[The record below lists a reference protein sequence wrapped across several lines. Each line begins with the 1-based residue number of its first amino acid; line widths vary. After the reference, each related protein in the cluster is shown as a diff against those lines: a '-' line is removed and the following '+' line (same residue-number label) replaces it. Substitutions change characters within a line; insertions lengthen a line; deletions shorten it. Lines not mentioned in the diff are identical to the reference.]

1 MSHGQ
6 RTRRITPRGSL
17 SNSTDLKKFTR
28 KDLENACR
36 RITPSQKDNGIKRQ
50 RGQFEFLPTHQ
61 VVGADSQLK
70 SLDTGVKVCARKYNE
85 WKAKA
90 DKLQEQLAQKRDILI
105 ELTRE
110 EDALDQMIQGNNG
123 ESKKISKL
131 KSEISATNTA
141 SESNLHYRLQ
151 LNYLHLRQRKND
163 MAVDAH
169 MSELAHTLSSSQNEL
184 TRRTKMLGDIE
195 SGTSTAM
202 HAYEL
207 LATEVTIER
216 NGREQEMA
224 GKEVEV
230 ENAKKMEAW
239 RSNQESNRK
248 DFQQALIGGHE
259 MEKDAKLIRIRE
271 LQGELKLL
279 NKNSELKSNGEDSS
293 EEAFLN
299 IKRATGVNSLEDV
312 VQKFTNRQVQKRRLI
327 SEKAEAEERLLSAKN
342 KLQACHDKLSQ
353 LRSNGSGETEFSRS
367 LLVDA
372 SKAIGEERSEG
383 KILKSTNSRLD
394 TVIVGLRQGGMGLYQ
409 RLLSFHTTLLEGDAP
424 LLNNSFTSNAID
436 TANDTLEMLK
446 VAQQILSKMLDAVGG
461 IDVVCKGQITSKPN
475 LRRESTSKIEN
486 PNLGENNCRIQ
497 AKVRKNL
504 SSSTSYQC
512 ASNSSS
518 FAPGLFHTFSH
529 LVLCL
534 PRAIHKNMIP
544 PWMLKSTSMILYRGT
559 P

>member
-50 RGQFEFLPTHQ
+50 RGQVEFLPTHQ
-61 VVGADSQLK
+61 VVGAESQLK
-70 SLDTGVKVCARKYNE
+70 SLDTGVKLCARKYNE

-110 EDALDQMIQGNNG
+110 EDALDQMIQGNNR

-131 KSEISATNTA
+131 KSEISGTNNA

-151 LNYLHLRQRKND
+151 LNYLHLRQRKNA

-169 MSELAHTLSSSQNEL
+169 MSELANTLSSSQNEL
-184 TRRTKMLGDIE
+184 ARRTKMLGEIE

-202 HAYEL
+202 NAYEQQ
-207 LATEVTIER
+207 AIEVTIER

-224 GKEVEV
+224 GKEIEV
-230 ENAKKMEAW
+230 ENAQKMEAW
-239 RSNQESNRK
+239 RSSQESNRK
-248 DFQQALIGGHE
+248 DFQQALIGGRE
-259 MEKDAKLIRIRE
+259 MEKDAKLIRIKE
-271 LQGELKLL
+271 LEGELKLL

-312 VQKFTNRQVQKRRLI
+312 VEKFTNRQVQKRRLI

-342 KLQACHDKLSQ
+342 KLQACHDKRSQ

-372 SKAIGEERSEG
+372 SEAIEEERSEG

-409 RLLSFHTTLLEGDAP
+409 RLLPFHTTLLDGDAP

-461 IDVVCKGQITSKPN
+461 IDVVCKQITSKPN
-475 LRRESTSKIEN
+475 LRRESISKIEN

-497 AKVRKNL
+497 AKVRKNV
-504 SSSTSYQC
+504 SSSLCYQC

-518 FAPGLFHTFSH
+518 FAPGLFYTFSH
-529 LVLCL
+529 QVLCL

-544 PWMLKSTSMILYRGT
+544 PRMLKSTSMILYRGI